1 MMRTAFLPLVLLGFL
16 MPTDQGRALKVGQEW
31 EFAGRPGDPHPTLVI
46 VRIESLPKVGE
57 VVHVS
62 IRGVRIKNPRAPG
75 GYSEDVAHM
84 PFGRAALERSL
95 TRLAH
100 DSVALPAFED
110 GYEQW
115 KQARGGAFSI
125 AVREALDF
133 VEGTL
138 RQ

>member
-1 MMRTAFLPLVLLGFL
+1 MMRMGFLPLVLLGFL
-16 MPTDQGRALKVGQEW
+16 MPMDQGRALKVGQEW
-31 EFAGRPGDPHPTLVI
+31 EFVGRPGDPHPTLVI
-46 VRIESLPKVGE
+46 VRIESLPKLGE

-62 IRGVRIKNPRAPG
+62 IRGVRIKNPQAPR

-84 PFGRAALERSL
+84 PFGRGALERSL

-100 DSVALPAFED
+100 DSVALPAFES
-110 GYEQW
+110 GYEEW

-125 AVREALDF
+125 SVREALDF

>member
-1 MMRTAFLPLVLLGFL
+1 MMRMGFLPLVLLGFL

-31 EFAGRPGDPHPTLVI
+31 EFVGRPGDPHPTLVI
-46 VRIESLPKVGE
+46 VRIETLPKLGE

-62 IRGVRIKNPRAPG
+62 IRGVRIKNRQAPA
-75 GYSEDVAHM
+75 GYSEDLAHI

-95 TRLAH
+95 TRVAH
-100 DSVALPAFED
+100 DSVALPALED

-115 KQARGGAFSI
+115 KQARGGAFTIS
-125 AVREALDF
+125 VREALDF

-138 RQ
+138 QQ

>member
-1 MMRTAFLPLVLLGFL
+1 MTRTAFLPLVLLGLL

-84 PFGRAALERSL
+84 PFGRAALEGSL

-100 DSVALPAFED
+100 DSVALPAFQD
-110 GYEQW
+110 GYKQW